1 MRLAEY
7 IDTHGGREGGE
18 VREGGGGG
26 GLREWFIKGKTE
38 VLDLLA
44 QEVSR
49 CEQGRRESVQSS
61 TER

>member
-1 MRLAEY
+1 MILAEY

-18 VREGGGGG
+18 VREGGG
-26 GLREWFIKGKTE
+26 LKEWFLKGKTE

-49 CEQGRRESVQSS
+49 CEQGRREIVQSS